1 MKDKYPIRIIDELLE
16 YLKRAIIFSK
26 INLRVNTIKFE
37 WF

>member
-16 YLKRAIIFSK
+16 YLKGAIIFSK